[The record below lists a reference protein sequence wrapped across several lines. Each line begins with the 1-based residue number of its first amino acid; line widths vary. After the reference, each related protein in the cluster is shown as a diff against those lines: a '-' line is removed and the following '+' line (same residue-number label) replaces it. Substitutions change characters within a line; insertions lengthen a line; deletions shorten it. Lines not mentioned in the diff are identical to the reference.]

1 LLCGI
6 AIGYPSDSPVNS
18 FQAHRIDTEEII
30 VTPRDPQ

>member
-18 FQAHRIDTEEII
+18 FGANRIGLDELVVKSKSHE
-30 VTPRDPQ
+30 